1 MIKIKDI
8 ITLIH
13 DNDVRIVDELGTG
26 VYLLQGNYSPD
37 AISVEYLNREV
48 TSIYSDECITDNK
61 KWHYRTQPYLSI
73 MACFEMP

>member
-1 MIKIKDI
+1 MIKLKDI
-8 ITLIH
+8 VNLIN

-48 TSIYSDECITDNK
+48 TSIYSDECMRLWYHNT
-61 KWHYRTQPYLSI
+61 
-73 MACFEMP
+73 E